1 MKQIKTTDAVGMM
14 LAHDHT
20 QIIVDK
26 FKGVRFPKGH
36 IIREEDIPLLL
47 EMGKETIYILEIEAG
62 MLHEND
68 AAAILSGIT
77 MGQNLRAGATQE
89 GKIELFAECDGL
101 FTIDAQKLFQLNL
114 AEHVVISARENHT
127 PVKTGEKVAA
137 MRVVP
142 LVIEESRL
150 AALQSSV
157 LNPVFEVLPY
167 RELTAAIFVT
177 GNEISSGRI
186 KDTFSPVVLKMLSA
200 YPVEVRIVKEVG
212 DELTT
217 IKAEIEQAHA
227 AGIDLIFCTGG
238 MSVDPDDSTPGAIR
252 AAGANIVTYGT
263 PVFPGAM
270 FMLAYFE
277 NGTTVMGLPGG
288 VMYARKSI
296 LDLVLP
302 RVIAGQSLAKDD
314 FANMAIGGLFS

>member
-1 MKQIKTTDAVGMM
+1 MKQIKTTDAVGML

-77 MGQNLRAGATQE
+77 MGQNLRTGAIQE

-101 FTIDAQKLFQLNL
+101 FIIDAQKLFQLNL
-114 AEHVVISARENHT
+114 AEHVVISARENHI

-142 LVIEESRL
+142 LLIEESHL
-150 AALQSSV
+150 AALQSSI

-200 YPVEVRIVKEVG
+200 YPVEVIIVKEVG

-217 IKAEIEQAHA
+217 IKAEIEQAHT

-302 RVIAGQSLAKDD
+302 RVIAGQNLAKDD